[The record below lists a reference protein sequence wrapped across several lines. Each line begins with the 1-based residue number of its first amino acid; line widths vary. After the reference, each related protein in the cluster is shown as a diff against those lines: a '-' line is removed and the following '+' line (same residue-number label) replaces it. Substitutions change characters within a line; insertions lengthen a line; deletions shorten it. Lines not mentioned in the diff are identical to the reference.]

1 MMSDELKSVEAGD
14 YTLVARHFKGEYR
27 GALWTGGNMVCQVQG
42 SSIDEVWKKLSNELA
57 ERQYARVRE
66 RAGAEP
72 SAKEAELAF
81 RRIQQRLSAGH
92 KAMLRAH
99 LRAPSN
105 NITATQLAA
114 AAGYGGYSA
123 ANLQYGLLGAMLFA
137 EMPEELPRRADGS
150 RIMTCVI
157 ASKADQRETPEEQW
171 IWKMRPHI
179 VAGLE
184 AARIL

>member
-1 MMSDELKSVEAGD
+1 MTDELKTVEAGE
-14 YTLVARHFKGEYR
+14 YTLVARLIQGEYR
-27 GALWTGGNMVCQVQG
+27 GAVWAGGKIVCQVPG
-42 SSIDEVWKKLSNELA
+42 SSIDEVWKKLIDELA
-57 ERQYARVRE
+57 ERQEARVRD

-81 RRIQQRLSAGH
+81 RRIEQRLSVGH
-92 KAMLRAH
+92 KAMLKAH

-105 NITATQLAA
+105 CITATQLAA

-150 RIMTCVI
+150 RIMTCVL
-157 ASKADQRETPEEQW
+157 ASKDDQRDTPEEQW

-179 VAGLE
+179 VEGLE
-184 AARIL
+184 AAHIL

>member
-1 MMSDELKSVEAGD
+1 MTDELKSVEAGE
-14 YTLVARHFKGEYR
+14 YTLVARLIKGEYQ
-27 GALWTGGNMVCQVQG
+27 GALWAGGKMDCQVQG
-42 SSIDEVWKKLSNELA
+42 GSIDEVWKKLSDELA
-57 ERQYARVRE
+57 DRQEARVQK

-81 RRIQQRLSAGH
+81 CRIKRRLSTGH

-157 ASKADQRETPEEQW
+157 ASRDDQRETPEEQW
-171 IWKMRPHI
+171 IWKMRTHI
-179 VAGLE
+179 VEGLG
-184 AARIL
+184 ASRIL

>member
-1 MMSDELKSVEAGD
+1 MTDELKTVEAGE
-14 YTLVARHFKGEYR
+14 YTLVARLIEGECR
-27 GALWTGGNMVCQVQG
+27 GALWTGGKIVCQVHG
-42 SSIDEVWKKLSNELA
+42 SSLDEVWKKLIDELA
-57 ERQYARVRE
+57 ERQEARVRA

-72 SAKEAELAF
+72 SSKEAELAF
-81 RRIQQRLSAGH
+81 RRIEQRLSAGH

-99 LRAPSN
+99 LNASGH

-114 AAGYGGYSA
+114 AAGYCGYSA

-137 EMPEELPRRADGS
+137 EMPEELPRRPDGS

-157 ASKADQRETPEEQW
+157 ASKDDQRETPEEQW

-179 VAGLE
+179 VEGLE
-184 AARIL
+184 AARLL

>member
-1 MMSDELKSVEAGD
+1 MTDELKTVEAGE
-14 YTLVARHFKGEYR
+14 YTLVARLVKDEYR
-27 GALWTGGNMVCQVQG
+27 GALWCGGKIVCQVQG
-42 SSIDEVWKKLSNELA
+42 SSIDDVWKKLIDESA
-57 ERQYARVRE
+57 ERQEARVRA

-81 RRIQQRLSAGH
+81 RRIEKRLSAGH

-99 LRAPSN
+99 LRASGHE
-105 NITATQLAA
+105 ITATQLAA
-114 AAGYGGYSA
+114 AAGYGGYTA

-137 EMPEELPRRADGS
+137 EMPEELPRRPDGTS
-150 RIMTCVI
+150 IMTCVI
-157 ASKADQRETPEEQW
+157 ATKDDLRETAEEHW

-179 VAGLE
+179 VEGLE

>member
-1 MMSDELKSVEAGD
+1 MTDELKSVEAGE
-14 YTLVARHFKGEYR
+14 YTLVARLIKGEYR
-27 GALWTGGNMVCQVQG
+27 GALWAGGKMVCQVQG
-42 SSIDEVWKKLSNELA
+42 GSIDEVWKKLSDELA
-57 ERQYARVRE
+57 DRQEARVRK

-81 RRIQQRLSAGH
+81 CRIKRRLSTGH

-105 NITATQLAA
+105 NITAAQLAA
-114 AAGYGGYSA
+114 AAGYGGYPA
-123 ANLQYGLLGAMLFA
+123 ANLQYGLLSAMLFA

-157 ASKADQRETPEEQW
+157 ASRDDQRETPEEQW
-171 IWKMRPHI
+171 IWKMRTHI
-179 VAGLE
+179 VEGLG
-184 AARIL
+184 ASRIL

>member
-1 MMSDELKSVEAGD
+1 MTDELKSVEAGE
-14 YTLVARHFKGEYR
+14 YTLVARLIKGEYK
-27 GALWTGGNMVCQVQG
+27 GALWTGGKIVRQVKG
-42 SSIDEVWKKLSNELA
+42 ESIDEVWKKLSDELT
-57 ERQYARVRE
+57 ECQEARVRA
-66 RAGAEP
+66 RAGAQP

-81 RRIQQRLSAGH
+81 RRIEQRLSVGH
-92 KAMLRAH
+92 KAMLKAH
-99 LRAPSN
+99 LRAPGN
-105 NITATQLAA
+105 KITATELAA

-157 ASKADQRETPEEQW
+157 ASQDDQRETPEEQW
-171 IWKMRPHI
+171 IWRMRQHI
-179 VAGLE
+179 VDGLE

>member
-1 MMSDELKSVEAGD
+1 MSDELKSVEAGK
-14 YTLVARHFKGEYR
+14 YTLVARLIKGEYR
-27 GALWTGGNMVCQVQG
+27 GALWTEGKMACQVQG
-42 SSIDEVWKKLSNELA
+42 SSIDEVWKLLVEALV
-57 ERQYARVRE
+57 ERQEERVRE

-72 SAKEAELAF
+72 TAKEAELAF
-81 RRIQQRLSAGH
+81 RRIEPRLSAGH

-99 LRAPSN
+99 LRAPGN
-105 NITATQLAA
+105 NLTATQLAQ

-157 ASKADQRETPEEQW
+157 ASKDDQREAPEEQW

-179 VAGLE
+179 IQGLE